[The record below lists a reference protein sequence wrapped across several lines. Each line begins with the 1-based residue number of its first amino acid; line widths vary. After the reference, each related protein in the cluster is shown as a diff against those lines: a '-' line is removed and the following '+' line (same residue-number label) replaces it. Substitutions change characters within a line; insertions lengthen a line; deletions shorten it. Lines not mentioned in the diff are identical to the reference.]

1 MITLKI
7 KYAVENKSDNQVI
20 SDYQKQY
27 NNLLH
32 LFYNRLKEGVSE
44 TTCKHLQYNNLDLMK
59 SWFRQSC
66 VKDSSFLLKSREETV
81 LFGGK
86 HLYYDLLRK
95 NITKE
100 EFKEKRLVPLCSMGE
115 GRRNGNRLFRLSE
128 DCYSVIF
135 SPTSKQKMKLNLIGV
150 GNRIKILKKLYIH
163 QQLKDIP
170 ITYKLDKK
178 YVYISFDEKILK
190 EEIVKPIQNRI
201 ISIDMNPNYI
211 GWSVIDWKDG
221 NQFNII
227 NKGVISLKEI
237 NDIEHKY
244 MKLKLSSNSKKRKY
258 LNNKRQHETLEVSKF
273 LVDIAKHYRCECF
286 GIEDLSI
293 KSKDNKQGKSF
304 NKLVNNNWCRNKLVN
319 NLRKRC
325 NIYCI
330 KFVEVQPQYSSVI
343 GNLVYRDLELP
354 DMVLSSIEISRR
366 CYEFNLQYLKKIKEK
381 TKNVIFPILTKSLLD
396 KVKHSL
402 EEVKCFVDF
411 VDWKQIT
418 SELKKSK
425 IRYRFPLD
433 ERVFQTKTLK
443 FVNVFL
449 YDFNKF

>member
-7 KYAVENKSDNQVI
+7 RYTVEDKPDSQII
-20 SDYQKQY
+20 SEYQRQY

-32 LFYNRLKEGVSE
+32 LYYNRLKEGVSE
-44 TTCKHLQYNNLDLMK
+44 TECKHLQYNNLDLMK

-66 VKDSSFLLKSREETV
+66 VKDASYLIKTKDETV

-86 HLYYDLLRK
+86 FLFKQLLRK
-95 NITKE
+95 NISKE

-115 GRRNGNRLFRLSE
+115 GRSNGNRLFRLSE
-128 DCYSVIF
+128 NCYSVVF
-135 SPTSKQKMKLNLIGV
+135 KPSSKQKIRLNLIGV
-150 GNRIKILKKLYIH
+150 GKRIKILQKLYLH

-178 YVYISFDEKILK
+178 YVYISFDETILQ

-201 ISIDMNPNYI
+201 LSIDMNPNYV
-211 GWSVIDWKDG
+211 GWSVLDWKSSD
-221 NQFNII
+221 NFVIVDS
-227 NKGVISLKEI
+227 GVISLKNI
-237 NDIEHKY
+237 NDIEQKY
-244 MKLKLSSNSKKRKY
+244 MKMNLPSSSKERIY
-258 LNNKRQHETLEVSKF
+258 LNDKRQYETLEVSKF

-286 GIEDLSI
+286 GIEDLTI
-293 KSKDNKQGKSF
+293 KTKDKGRGKDY
-304 NKLVNNNWCRNKLVN
+304 NKLTNNNWNRNKLVN

-325 NIYCI
+325 NIFGI
-330 KFVEVQPQYSSVI
+330 KFVEIPPQYSSVI
-343 GNLVYRDLELP
+343 GNLVYRELELP
-354 DMVLSSIEISRR
+354 DMILSSIEISRR
-366 CYEFNLQYLKKIKEK
+366 CYEFNLQYLKKVKEK
-381 TKNVIFPILTKSLLD
+381 TKNVIFPFLTTSLLS

-418 SELKKSK
+418 SEFKKSK

-433 ERVFQTKTLK
+433 ERVFQAKTLK

-449 YDFNKF
+449 

>member
-7 KYAVENKSDNQVI
+7 KYAIEKESDSLI
-20 SDYQKQY
+20 IAGYQRQY

-32 LFYNRLKEGVSE
+32 LFYNRLKDGVSE

-66 VKDSSFLLKSREETV
+66 VKDASFLLKNRDETV

-86 HLYYDLLRK
+86 FLFKQLLRK

-100 EFKEKRLVPLCSMGE
+100 EFKEKRLVPLCSIGE
-115 GRRNGNRLFRLSE
+115 GRCNGNRLFRLQE

-135 SPTSKQKMKLNLIGV
+135 SPVSKQKMKLNLIGV
-150 GNRIKILKKLYIH
+150 GNRIKTLQKLYIH
-163 QQLKDIP
+163 QQLKDTP

-178 YVYISFDEKILK
+178 YVYISFDEKILQ
-190 EEIVKPIQNRI
+190 EEMVKPISNRI
-201 ISIDMNPNYI
+201 FSIDMNPNYI
-211 GWSVIDWKDG
+211 GWSILDWKTSDE
-221 NQFNII
+221 FNIVES
-227 NKGVISLKEI
+227 GVISLKRI
-237 NDIEHKY
+237 NDIEQTY
-244 MKLKLSSNSKKRKY
+244 MKMKIHSSSKKRKY
-258 LNNKRQHETLEVSKF
+258 LNDKRQYETLEVSKF
-273 LVDIAKHYRCECF
+273 LVDIAKYYRCECF

-293 KSKDNKQGKSF
+293 KSKDNKQGKKF

-325 NIYCI
+325 NIYGI
-330 KFVEVQPQYSSVI
+330 KFVEIAPQYSSVI
-343 GNLVYRDLELP
+343 GNLLYRELELP
-354 DMVLSSIEISRR
+354 DMILSSIEISRR
-366 CYEFNLQYLKKIKEK
+366 CYEFNLQYIKKIKEK
-381 TKNVIFPILTKSLLD
+381 TKNVIFPNLTKSLID

-425 IRYRFPLD
+425 LRYRFPLD
-433 ERVFQTKTLK
+433 ERVFQSKTLK

-449 YDFNKF
+449 